1 MKKYAY
7 EFSGP
12 KFTNPCIP
20 LALGCL
26 NVRMEEEQEFY
37 ASRTSSPGEENIRCG
52 EEVCL
57 TLNVPYLLDPFFLQI
72 YPLRKWPAS
81 SVAIPLV
88 GGNPNPSGR
97 SRHQAFIISESLE
110 ASHPLAQ
117 EWYWRH
123 CIFLK
128 YSEICS
134 VRAALI
140 FHEQAFPSC
149 FAVTPSTMD
158 YFSCKARHKGMFHL
172 VFIFFFNWETHSHW
186 IPQQELLERT
196 LRKLGPGWIPFSSRS
211 LCIVKDMNAILSF
224 HYCCSDW
231 KCYWYILYLLSTADS
246 FIQGLEERLGGVT
259 INEYGILFYLYIFF
273 EGG

>member
-1 MKKYAY
+1 MILRIQQSNNHHGTSTGLHTRQKIVSKTLCSARKRKAQFLFYAYGCSQRMKKYAY

-97 SRHQAFIISESLE
+97 SRH
-110 ASHPLAQ
+110 
-117 EWYWRH
+117 
-123 CIFLK
+123 
-128 YSEICS
+128 
-134 VRAALI
+134 
-140 FHEQAFPSC
+140 
-149 FAVTPSTMD
+149 
-158 YFSCKARHKGMFHL
+158 
-172 VFIFFFNWETHSHW
+172 
-186 IPQQELLERT
+186 
-196 LRKLGPGWIPFSSRS
+196 
-211 LCIVKDMNAILSF
+211 
-224 HYCCSDW
+224 
-231 KCYWYILYLLSTADS
+231 
-246 FIQGLEERLGGVT
+246 
-259 INEYGILFYLYIFF
+259 
-273 EGG
+273 